1 MMRDKISSDLYLDQ
15 LVLFKN
21 SNKGDLSKFIYSKIF
36 QLFTAG
42 KTGKNM
48 IRITEMLEEKGLLT
62 KEISN
67 YVFNLNGTSHDPLGI
82 TDFIIRP
89 EFLSKLSEYYDGDIN
104 NIITKNI
111 LQRIGFYNASLNFS
125 KGTSYATTGP
135 NYYDVEKLV
144 SGFLKQPDFSLEDYI
159 EKFIDADEDR
169 WRSIRKTYKTDKLKE
184 KYKYFSE
191 AGKLGLF

>member
-1 MMRDKISSDLYLDQ
+1 MRS
-15 LVLFKN
+15 
-21 SNKGDLSKFIYSKIF
+21 
-36 QLFTAG
+36 
-42 KTGKNM
+42 
-48 IRITEMLEEKGLLT
+48 
-62 KEISN
+62 
-67 YVFNLNGTSHDPLGI
+67 DPLGI
-82 TDFIIRP
+82 TDFITRP